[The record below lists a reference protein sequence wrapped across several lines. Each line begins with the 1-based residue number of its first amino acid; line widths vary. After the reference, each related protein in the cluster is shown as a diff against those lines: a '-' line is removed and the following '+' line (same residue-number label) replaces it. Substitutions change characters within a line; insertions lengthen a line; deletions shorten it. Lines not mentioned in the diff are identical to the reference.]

1 MNCPNCGA
9 PMRVTENEDSLR
21 CEYCRGVYTPEQNDD
36 GVRLLGET
44 SKLGCPVCA
53 VPLEQAALGE
63 HRILSCKNCQ
73 GMLVPMGNFVALV
86 EELRT
91 GRSGSGAIQPAPDRK
106 GLDRHLSCPQC
117 HQPMDTHF
125 YEGPGNIIIDDCSRC
140 LLNWLDRGELMRVV
154 RAPNHVYAEDKYG
167 R

>member
-1 MNCPNCGA
+1 
-9 PMRVTENEDSLR
+9 MRVTENDTSV
-21 CEYCRGVYTPEQNDD
+21 CCKYCRGVYTPPQNDE

-44 SKLGCPVCA
+44 SKLACPVCA

-63 HRILSCKNCQ
+63 HRILSCTRCH
-73 GMLVPMGNFVALV
+73 GMLVPMDDFISLA

-91 GRSGSGAIQPAPDRK
+91 GGRSGAGAIQPAPDRK
-106 GLDRHLSCPQC
+106 GLERHINCPQC

-140 LLNWLDRGELMRVV
+140 RVNWLDQGELMRVV
-154 RAPNHVYAEDKYG
+154 RAPNHWYADDKYG